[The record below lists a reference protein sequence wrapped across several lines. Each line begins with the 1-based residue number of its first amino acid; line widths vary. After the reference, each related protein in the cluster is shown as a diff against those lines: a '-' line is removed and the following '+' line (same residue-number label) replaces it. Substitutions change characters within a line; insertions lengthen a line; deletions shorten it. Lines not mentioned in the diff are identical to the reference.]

1 MSSHD
6 AVTRPGPSRPDVPA
20 AFHVGTALV
29 AVSLVSFHFVNS
41 DAYVAAMQEDGVVE
55 WMTFLLFLAAGGVA
69 IVQAVRNRRV
79 FDLLV
84 ALFCLFVAGEEISW
98 GQRLMGYVPPDLFL
112 KNNFQQETNLH
123 NFSGIFGRPKWVL
136 AITLGAYGLL
146 LPAAATKPMFRGLMQ
161 RIGATPPPFALIP
174 WFATCV
180 FLLVWYPI
188 EYTGEWVEMIAG
200 ALFVAALAAPHLL
213 SVLAASLPL
222 AVGLAWISAARG
234 PTSAEQL
241 ACAAAE
247 TAALARDAA
256 LRAADRGEVGAG
268 GSIEKRIWSAA
279 EAGYL
284 DWSRLD
290 EFRALPCA
298 GEDPARIRA
307 RRSYG
312 IDPWGTAYWL
322 EAEGDGVSAI
332 LAVYSF
338 GPNRRRDLERG
349 DDIRAVARWD
359 EQPTR

>member
-6 AVTRPGPSRPDVPA
+6 EVTKRGPSRPDVPA
-20 AFHVGTALV
+20 AFHLGTAV
-29 AVSLVSFHFVNS
+29 VVVSLVSFYFVNG
-41 DAYVAAMQEDGVVE
+41 DAYVGAMQEDGVVE
-55 WMTFLLFLAAGGVA
+55 WMSFLLFLAAGGVA
-69 IVQAVRNRRV
+69 LVRAVRNRRI

-84 ALFCLFVAGEEISW
+84 AMFCLFVAGEEISW
-98 GQRLMGYVPPDLFL
+98 GQRLVGYVPPDLFL
-112 KNNFQQETNLH
+112 ENNFQQETNLH

-136 AITLGAYGLL
+136 AMTLGAYGLL
-146 LPAAATKPMFRGLMQ
+146 LPAAAAMPMFRNLMQ
-161 RIGATPPPFALIP
+161 RIGATPPPLALMP

-180 FLLVWYPI
+180 LLLVWYPI

-213 SVLAASLPL
+213 SVLAASVPL

-234 PTSAEQL
+234 PASAEQL
-241 ACAAAE
+241 ACAASE
-247 TAALARDAA
+247 TAALARDVV
-256 LRAADRGEVGAG
+256 RAADRDELAAG

-279 EAGYL
+279 GAGYL
-284 DWSRLD
+284 DWERLD
-290 EFRALPCA
+290 EFRAVPCA
-298 GEDPARIRA
+298 GEDPARTRA

-322 EAEGDGVSAI
+322 EAEGDEVSAI

>member
-6 AVTRPGPSRPDVPA
+6 AVTKRGPPRPDVPA
-20 AFHVGTALV
+20 AFHLGTAVV
-29 AVSLVSFHFVNS
+29 AVSLVSFYFVNG
-41 DAYVAAMQEDGVVE
+41 DAYVGTMQEDGVVE
-55 WMTFLLFLAAGGVA
+55 WMSFLLFLAAGGAA
-69 IVQAVRNRRV
+69 IVRAVRSGRI

-84 ALFCLFVAGEEISW
+84 GLFCLFVAGEEISW
-98 GQRLMGYVPPDLFL
+98 GQRFLGYVPPDLFL

-123 NFSGIFGRPKWVL
+123 NFSGLFGRPKWVL

-146 LPAAATKPMFRGLMQ
+146 LPAVAAKPMFRGLMQ
-161 RIGATPPPFALIP
+161 RIGVTPPPLALMP

-200 ALFVAALAAPHLL
+200 ALFVAALASPHSL
-213 SVLAASLPL
+213 SVMAASVPL
-222 AVGLAWISAARG
+222 SVGLAWISAAGG

-241 ACAAAE
+241 ACAASE
-247 TAALARDAA
+247 TAALARDAV
-256 LRAADRGEVGAG
+256 LRAADRDELGAAG
-268 GSIEKRIWSAA
+268 AIEKRIWSAA
-279 EAGYL
+279 SAGYL
-284 DWSRLD
+284 DWEQLD
-290 EFRALPCA
+290 EFRAVPCA

-322 EAEGDGVSAI
+322 EAEANGVSAI

-338 GPNRRRDLERG
+338 GPNRRRNLERG
-349 DDIRAVARWD
+349 DDIRAVAEWD
-359 EQPTR
+359 EHPTR